1 MSPETIAKAA
11 RLPIQ
16 RTGTTTWDVRGTHR
30 TYEVRQIG
38 DTFRCDC
45 NAAGGS
51 CSHRQAVKNSLEKR
65 DLMDVDLD
73 GLTVEQL
80 SSMTLGDL
88 GHTLNKVAVT
98 MNQLAQAQQKA
109 NIELADVRI
118 AINRKKILGEPIV
131 ESVNE
136 MIAKKA
142 VCDNLAIRVSALKN
156 LRTSLQTTMRMIGQ

>member
-1 MSPETIAKAA
+1 VSPETIAKAA
-11 RLPIQ
+11 RLWVIA
-16 RTGTTTWDVRGTHR
+16 TGAKTWDVQGTDLPHV
-30 TYEVRQIG
+30 VRKIG

-51 CSHRQAVKNSLEKR
+51 CSHREAVKLWIIGHDRIN
-65 DLMDVDLD
+65 VDLD
-73 GLTVEQL
+73 ALTVEQL
-80 SSMTLGDL
+80 SSMTLGEL
-88 GHTLNKVAVT
+88 GHALNKVAVT
-98 MNQLAQAQQKA
+98 MNQLAQAQQEA

-118 AINRKKILGEPIV
+118 AINRKKLLGEPIV

-136 MIAKKA
+136 MIWKKA